1 MRDFAAIDFEMANE
15 CPEFYNKKKTTIWRN
30 NIEPVIIEDTQSC
43 YQSRTANNAEWSDIT
58 LAFAVD
64 VCSPGEL
71 ETKEA
76 AGDKFLSYELPD
88 GDNAITE
95 QSFVETLLSEV
106 LTAIRN
112 HSRYTAS
119 SKKGMK
125 LNIAG
130 NRLAI
135 LYRHGISQDGIDIL
149 LHAVIKGL
157 LENDIHIA
165 EIRSGGQSGVDEAG
179 IHAAQ
184 DCSMPCSILCPKGY
198 RFSTA
203 EGNELS
209 GAEKF
214 TARYKSLP

>member
-1 MRDFAAIDFEMANE
+1 MKDFAVMDLETANE
-15 CPEFYNKKKTTIWRN
+15 CHGFYNKKKNTMWRN

-43 YQSRTANNAEWSDIT
+43 YQSRTAKNAEWSNIT

-64 VCSPGEL
+64 VYSPGEL

-76 AGDKFLSYELPD
+76 AGDKFISYELPD
-88 GDNAITE
+88 GDIAITE
-95 QSFVETLLSEV
+95 TSFVERILSEV

-112 HSRYTAS
+112 HPRFAAF
-119 SKKGMK
+119 SKEGMK

-130 NRLAI
+130 NRLSI
-135 LYRHGISQDGIDIL
+135 LYRHGITQYGIDSL
-149 LHAVIKGL
+149 LYSVIKGL
-157 LENDIHIA
+157 LENDMPIA
-165 EIRSGGQSGVDEAG
+165 EVRSGGQSGVDEAG

-184 DCSMPCSILCPKGY
+184 DCSLPCSILCPKGY

-203 EGNELS
+203 EGDDIS

-214 TARYKSLP
+214 TARFKSSL